1 MTRRKILL
9 LFIINIAILTKVVFS
24 YNGYKQEVT
33 DKAKSLET
41 KPPTTDS
48 KIKVP
53 DKSNTD
59 DIIKFLTSLAKIY
72 SETMRVSKMDFEDK
86 KIVLTIGTTNLDNV
100 AEYIKKL
107 ETLSDKACDISDV
120 KLLDESRKGEAETAK
135 RTKAK
140 PAAMPFSFSY
150 ITDQIAAKKKD
161 KDPKNT
167 DEDQRKFKYT
177 LSITVNL

>member
-9 LFIINIAILTKVVFS
+9 LFIINIAILTKVLFS
-24 YNGYKQEVT
+24 YSGYKQEVA
-33 DKAKSLET
+33 DKSKSLET
-41 KPPTTDS
+41 KPPTADS
-48 KIKVP
+48 KIKIP
-53 DKSNTD
+53 DKSNTN

-72 SETMRVSKMDFEDK
+72 NETMRVSKMDFEDK

-107 ETLSDKACDISDV
+107 ENLSDKACDISDV
-120 KLLDESRKGEAETAK
+120 KLLDESRKGEADAAK
-135 RTKAK
+135 KTKAK

-161 KDPKNT
+161 KDPKK

>member
-1 MTRRKILL
+1 MTYKKILL
-9 LFIINIAILTKVVFS
+9 LFIINIAILTKVLFS
-24 YNGYKQEVT
+24 YNGYKQEVA
-33 DKAKSLET
+33 DKVKSLET
-41 KPPTTDS
+41 KPVTTDS

-59 DIIKFLTSLAKIY
+59 DLIKFLTSLAKIY
-72 SETMRVSKMDFEDK
+72 TETMKVSKIDFEDK

-107 ETLSDKACDISDV
+107 ELLSDNVCNISDV
-120 KLLDESRKGEAETAK
+120 KLSDESRKGEAEAAK
-135 RTKAK
+135 KTKAK

-150 ITDQIAAKKKD
+150 ITDQISAKKKD
-161 KDPKNT
+161 KDPQK
-167 DEDQRKFKYT
+167 DEDQKKFKYT

>member
-1 MTRRKILL
+1 MTYRKILL
-9 LFIINIAILTKVVFS
+9 LFIINTAILTKVIFS
-24 YNGYKQEVT
+24 YNGYKQEVA

-41 KPPTTDS
+41 KPPTTNA

-53 DKSNTD
+53 DKSNTE

-72 SETMRVSKMDFEDK
+72 SETLKVSKIDFEEK
-86 KIVLTIGTTNLDNV
+86 KIALTIGATNLDNV

-107 ETLSDKACDISDV
+107 ENLSGTACDISDV
-120 KLLDESRKGEAETAK
+120 KLSDDTRKDQVETVKRAK
-135 RTKAK
+135 VK

-150 ITDQIAAKKKD
+150 ITDQMALKKKESTN
-161 KDPKNT
+161 KPE
-167 DEDQRKFKYT
+167 EDQKKFKYT